1 MQNNN
6 MLPRTIAFI
15 IFITMLVACGSQNTA
30 QPGNTAPVNALSAP
44 KPKVAAGVQ
53 ASPQTTVTKPAAATV
68 PPEDTGQDDSDAS
81 SQQEPD
87 IAPISEDQ

>member
-1 MQNNN
+1 
-6 MLPRTIAFI
+6 MLPWTIPFI

-53 ASPQTTVTKPAAATV
+53 ASPQTIVTRPSAATAS
-68 PPEDTGQDDSDAS
+68 PEDKEQDDPDAS
-81 SQQEPD
+81 SKQEPD
-87 IAPISEDQ
+87 IAPISEDK

>member
-1 MQNNN
+1 
-6 MLPRTIAFI
+6 MLPRAIGFI

-30 QPGNTAPVNALSAP
+30 QPGNTAPVNALSTP
-44 KPKVAAGVQ
+44 KPKVAAGIQ
-53 ASPQTTVTKPAAATV
+53 ASPQTIVTRPAAATV
-68 PPEDTGQDDSDAS
+68 LHEDTEQNDSDAS

>member
-1 MQNNN
+1 
-6 MLPRTIAFI
+6 
-15 IFITMLVACGSQNTA
+15 MLVACGSQNTA
-30 QPGNTAPVNALSAP
+30 QTGNTAPVNALSVP
-44 KPKVAAGVQ
+44 KPKVAVQ

-68 PPEDTGQDDSDAS
+68 PPGDAGQDDSDAS